1 MDYDDDSKSA
11 NTLAQPLK
19 VTVANWLTPNGN
31 HITDVG
37 LDPDVEIEKTTE
49 DFDQELDPQLD
60 KALELVKDL

>member
-1 MDYDDDSKSA
+1 MKELKNIVGKES
-11 NTLAQPLK
+11 LK

-37 LDPDVEIEKTTE
+37 LDPDVEIKMTPE
-49 DFDQELDPQLD
+49 DFDLELDPQLD